1 MLIFFAL
8 ISTSS
13 WLKGRAW
20 FIATLI
26 VLAASLA
33 SFEWGDPLLNS
44 RVEIWLARAMLV
56 YVFFG
61 VSYVIGGRYITKT
74 EVLDITYQSHE
85 ELVRFIDESGDTS
98 PFARFMRN
106 MGPVLFAVLLI
117 FGAVLVWAKFTG
129 VVA

>member
-1 MLIFFAL
+1 MLIFLAL

-13 WLKGRAW
+13 WLKGRTW
-20 FIATLI
+20 FIATVI

-33 SFEWGDPLLNS
+33 AFEWGDSLPTS
-44 RVEIWLARAMLV
+44 RVERWLARATLV
-56 YVFFG
+56 YVFVC

-85 ELVRFIDESGDTS
+85 ELVHFIDQSGDTS
-98 PFARFMRN
+98 FFARIMRR

-117 FGAVLVWAKFTG
+117 FGAVLAWAKFTG
-129 VVA
+129 ELA